1 MKVCGDFGSSIY
13 STFFILLEF
22 ISIIILFV
30 MYLRKIIELWNNP
43 NNSYDKIDLI
53 LIYLSEIQLI
63 VFFLRLCENYNIFS
77 VLVMINKFSQNLMI
91 CSLLII
97 IILGRYTNSKIK
109 IINYFLITLLIA
121 DIILFLIGINDRESF
136 DKSDAES
143 MLNVIISF
151 LCIILNTF
159 IIYKSYLFKIET
171 NKKIEENLNNNKLVA
186 LRNYN
191 SNENIN
197 NNDNEDYNEKNDEGD
212 FFNTILNQH
221 LSNAITILSVYF
233 NILIPFLLSY
243 IMEVILYFFFNSNDK
258 TSLNDNDIIESNNNS
273 TNLNDSYIN
282 NDDLNYQINLI
293 FNEEYK
299 NNISNSCIFLQDYK
313 TNFGL
318 GNLIV
323 CFLFFL
329 LRDFLPYFMTYLM
342 FFYYKLKYHQRLSF

>member
-143 MLNVIISF
+143 MFNVIISF

-186 LRNYN
+186 LRNHN

-197 NNDNEDYNEKNDEGD
+197 NNDNEDYNEKNEEGD

-243 IMEVILYFFFNSNDK
+243 IMEVILYFFF
-258 TSLNDNDIIESNNNS
+258 
-273 TNLNDSYIN
+273 
-282 NDDLNYQINLI
+282 Q
-293 FNEEYK
+293 F
-299 NNISNSCIFLQDYK
+299 Q
-313 TNFGL
+313 
-318 GNLIV
+318 
-323 CFLFFL
+323 
-329 LRDFLPYFMTYLM
+329 
-342 FFYYKLKYHQRLSF
+342 

>member
-1 MKVCGDFGSSIY
+1 
-13 STFFILLEF
+13 
-22 ISIIILFV
+22 

-53 LIYLSEIQLI
+53 LVYLSEIQLI
-63 VFFLRLCENYNIFS
+63 VFFLRLCQNYNIFS

-97 IILGRYTNSKIK
+97 IILGKYTNSKIK

-121 DIILFLIGINDRESF
+121 DIVLFLLGINDRESF

-143 MLNVIISF
+143 LLNVIISF
-151 LCIILNTF
+151 LCVILNIF
-159 IIYKSYLFKIET
+159 ILYKSYLFKTET
-171 NKKIEENLNNNKLVA
+171 NKKIEENINNNKLVA

-197 NNDNEDYNEKNDEGD
+197 ADDDDGQQEKYQEGD

-221 LSNAITILSVYF
+221 LSNAIAILSVYF
-233 NILIPFLLSY
+233 YILIPFLVSY
-243 IMEVILYFFFNSNDK
+243 ITEIILYFYFGSNDK
-258 TSLNDNDIIESNNNS
+258 TNLNDNEIIESNNNS
-273 TNLNDSYIN
+273 TNGNDSYIYH
-282 NDDLNYQINLI
+282 DDLNYQINSI
-293 FNEEYK
+293 INDEYI
-299 NNISNSCIFLQDYK
+299 NNTSNTCIFSKDYK
-313 TNFGL
+313 TNFGM

-342 FFYYKLKYHQRLSF
+342 FFYYKLKYHQRFSF

>member
-30 MYLRKIIELWNNP
+30 MYLRKIIDLWNNP

-121 DIILFLIGINDRESF
+121 DIILFLIGINDKESF

-143 MLNVIISF
+143 LFNVIISF

-186 LRNYN
+186 LRN

-197 NNDNEDYNEKNDEGD
+197 DNDNDNDDYHEKNEEGD

-233 NILIPFLLSY
+233 NILIPFLISY
-243 IMEVILYFFFNSNDK
+243 IMEIILYFFFSTNDK
-258 TSLNDNDIIESNNNS
+258 TSLNDNEIIESNNNS
-273 TNLNDSYIN
+273 TNVNDSYIN
-282 NDDLNYQINLI
+282 NDDLNYHINLI
-293 FNEEYK
+293 INEEYK

-313 TNFGL
+313 TNFDL

-323 CFLFFL
+323 CFLFYL

-342 FFYYKLKYHQRLSF
+342 FFYYKLKYHQRFSF

>member
-1 MKVCGDFGSSIY
+1 
-13 STFFILLEF
+13 
-22 ISIIILFV
+22 

-63 VFFLRLCENYNIFS
+63 VFFLRLCQNYNIFS
-77 VLVMINKFSQNLMI
+77 VLIMINKFSQNLMI
-91 CSLLII
+91 CSLLVI
-97 IILGRYTNSKIK
+97 IILGKYTNSKIK

-121 DIILFLIGINDRESF
+121 DIILFLIGINDKESF

-143 MLNVIISF
+143 MFNVIISF
-151 LCIILNTF
+151 FCIILNSF
-159 IIYKSYLFKIET
+159 ILYKSYLFKIET

-197 NNDNEDYNEKNDEGD
+197 NNNGDYHDNSEEGD

-221 LSNAITILSVYF
+221 LSNAVTILSVYF
-233 NILIPFLLSY
+233 NILIPFLISY
-243 IMEVILYFFFNSNDK
+243 IMEIILYFFFSSNDK
-258 TSLNDNDIIESNNNS
+258 TSLNDNEIIEGHNNS
-273 TNLNDSYIN
+273 TIGNDSYFN
-282 NDDLNYQINLI
+282 NEDLNYHINLI
-293 FNEEYK
+293 INEEYK
-299 NNISNSCIFLQDYK
+299 NNISNTCIFLQDYK
-313 TNFGL
+313 TNFGI

-342 FFYYKLKYHQRLSF
+342 FFYYKLKYHQRFSF

>member
-1 MKVCGDFGSSIY
+1 MKVCGDFASSIY
-13 STFFILLEF
+13 SKLFILLEI

-63 VFFLRLCENYNIFS
+63 VFFLRLCQNYNIFS
-77 VLVMINKFSQNLMI
+77 VLIMINKFSQNLMI
-91 CSLLII
+91 CSLLVI
-97 IILGRYTNSKIK
+97 IILGKYTNSKIK

-121 DIILFLIGINDRESF
+121 DIILFLIGINDKESF

-143 MLNVIISF
+143 MFNVIISF
-151 LCIILNTF
+151 FCIILNSF
-159 IIYKSYLFKIET
+159 ILYKSYLFKIET

-197 NNDNEDYNEKNDEGD
+197 NNNGDYHDNNEEGD

-221 LSNAITILSVYF
+221 LSNAVTILSVYF
-233 NILIPFLLSY
+233 NILIPFLISY
-243 IMEVILYFFFNSNDK
+243 FMEIILYFFFSSNDK
-258 TSLNDNDIIESNNNS
+258 TSLNDNEIIESHNNN
-273 TNLNDSYIN
+273 TIGNESYFN
-282 NDDLNYQINLI
+282 NEDLNYHINLI
-293 FNEEYK
+293 INEEYK
-299 NNISNSCIFLQDYK
+299 NNISNTCIFLQDYK
-313 TNFGL
+313 TNFGI

-342 FFYYKLKYHQRLSF
+342 FFYYKLKYHQRFSF